1 MQKIYYLT
9 LFLCLALG
17 WQAVAQTPTFNELIW
32 SDEFEGEGAP
42 NPAYWSYDLG
52 NGHDGWGNH
61 ELQSYTNQLANARQ
75 ANGKL
80 VIEALKKDGNW
91 TSARLKS
98 QGKIKFTYGRVE
110 FKAKLAPGV
119 GTWPALWM
127 LGESVTTKGWPAC
140 GEIDVMEY
148 IDKRPGIVQT
158 ALHSPSSYGNT
169 QNLAFTPVPD
179 ATTAFHVYALEW
191 TENDLKVF
199 VDNTLYYTYA
209 PPVKDAKTWPFEDD
223 FFLIMNIAVGGNL
236 GSEPSLETNGL
247 KNGIDPNLTSTRMEV
262 EYVRVYQQFK
272 DLALTG
278 PAVVEPTAQN
288 VTFKASRL
296 ANATY
301 NWKLPSGAT
310 LVRGQNSPEAVV
322 NWGTK
327 PGKVK
332 VRVQHKGQTYTKTLA
347 VKTQKASTGT
357 TSFLPKG
364 LFPFL
369 ANTLPTNR
377 HQ

>member
-1 MQKIYYLT
+1 MQKTYYLA
-9 LFLCLALG
+9 LLLCLTLG
-17 WQAVAQTPTFNELIW
+17 FKAVAQTPTFNELIW

-42 NPAYWSYDLG
+42 NSTWWGYDLG
-52 NGHDGWGNH
+52 NGHDGWGNR
-61 ELQSYTNQLANARQ
+61 ELQHYTNQLANVRQ
-75 ANGKL
+75 SGGNL
-80 VIEALKKDGNW
+80 VIEAVKKDGTW
-91 TSARLKS
+91 TSARVKS
-98 QGKIKFTYGRVE
+98 QGKLKFTHGRVE
-110 FKAKLAPGV
+110 FRAKLAPGV

-158 ALHSPSSYGNT
+158 ALHSPSSFGNT
-169 QNLAFTPVPD
+169 QNLAFTQVPD

-199 VDNTLYYTYA
+199 VDSTLYYTYA
-209 PPVKDAKTWPFEDD
+209 PAVKDAKTWPFNED

-236 GSEPSLETNGL
+236 GSEPTLETNGL
-247 KNGIDPNLTSTRMEV
+247 KNGIDPTLTSTRMEV
-262 EYVRVYQQFK
+262 DYVRVYQQFK

-278 PAVVEPTAQN
+278 PAEVAPAAQS

-310 LVRGQNSPEAVV
+310 LVSGQNSPEVV
-322 NWGTK
+322 INWGKK
-327 PGKVK
+327 PGKVRVK
-332 VRVQHKGQTYTKTLA
+332 VQHKGETYSKAMT
-347 VKTQKASTGT
+347 VKTKSASGNV
-357 TSFLPKG
+357 SSL
-364 LFPFL
+364 
-369 ANTLPTNR
+369 
-377 HQ
+377 